1 MIVLSLTEEGSFTAY
16 DELDYT
22 LDAIDDIIKISKYG
36 QQVSLRP
43 AWSESRE
50 IMQDT
55 RKVAMYK
62 KMGLV
67 THTQKQWYDD

>member
-1 MIVLSLTEEGSFTAY
+1 MIVLNLTEEGSFTAY

-36 QQVSLRP
+36 QQVSLRQ
-43 AWSESRE
+43 AWSESME
-50 IMQDT
+50 IMQDS
-55 RKVAMYK
+55 RMLAIYK
-62 KMGLV
+62 TMGLI